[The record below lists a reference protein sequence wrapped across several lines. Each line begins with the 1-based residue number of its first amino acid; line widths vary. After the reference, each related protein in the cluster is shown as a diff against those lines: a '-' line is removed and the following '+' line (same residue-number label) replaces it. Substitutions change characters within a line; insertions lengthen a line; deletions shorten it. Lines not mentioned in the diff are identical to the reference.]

1 MLDNKKLLILLVTV
15 ALVGVLSLF
24 LYSSTI
30 KPTEMAISGIDEGMV
45 GKMVKTSGTVTY
57 ARTLGDGSLSLM
69 LTEMLADSGIRVYIP
84 SRVSEDLTGVI
95 ITPGVEIEVVG
106 EVELYADEVEIS
118 VTSAEGVTVLSGSV
132 SPDYELWQVLESV
145 EVLEHMNLTTE
156 GIAYDVDVIESSG
169 NLIGTSFV
177 ITSRHQNASYSLDCM
192 YFDADL
198 SPAIE
203 DGDLVKVTGVLEFY
217 MNKGCWQL
225 ILNDIEVED

>member
-1 MLDNKKLLILLVTV
+1 LDNKKLLILLVTV

>member
-1 MLDNKKLLILLVTV
+1 MDNKKLLILLVTV